1 MVDISNQH
9 INEDGSITISF
20 KDIEEAKEFVECVN
34 IANEINEEMAKSFIN
49 YAYEDQIG
57 KEDNEGGAYYFPC
70 IKKQTKDN
78 SQAILVHR
86 FSSLV
91 LS

>member
-1 MVDISNQH
+1 MLYALLVVKYLKIKNMVDISNQH

-49 YAYEDQIG
+49 YAYED
-57 KEDNEGGAYYFPC
+57 
-70 IKKQTKDN
+70 
-78 SQAILVHR
+78 
-86 FSSLV
+86 
-91 LS
+91 